1 MTKESL
7 LAFETKGEI
16 TTGTILSS
24 SVLDA
29 LNVVT
34 FGKEVADFIHDRH
47 VKNLLLDFRHVN
59 YLSSAV
65 LTELIRIKEL
75 LEDAKGNLRLCAL
88 NEDIKKVFE
97 ITNLDTFFVIYG
109 SSDDAVK
116 RFVRSLKIQAQD
128 EAWADDLPE
137 GK

>member
-7 LAFETKGEI
+7 LVFETKGEI
-16 TTGTILSS
+16 TSGTIRSS

-34 FGKEVADFIHDRH
+34 FGKEVADYIRDHH

-65 LTELIRIKEL
+65 LTELIRIKEM
-75 LEDAKGNLRLCAL
+75 LEEEKGNLRLCAL

-97 ITNLDTFFVIYG
+97 ITNLDTFFVIYD
-109 SSDDAVK
+109 SADDAVK
-116 RFVRSLKIQAQD
+116 RFVRSLRIQAQD
-128 EAWADDLPE
+128 EAWADELPE
-137 GK
+137 GQ